1 MKNDRLKS
9 AAPFCAE
16 VTMRWTHPKT
26 METYRYTHSAKRYT
40 YSSSDEQPVG
50 RRVRVRARVRRFP
63 QTGRLS
69 GSSGLTL
76 GEMMT
81 AIALSLILAAIAVP
95 STAVLVRTHRLS
107 TSANQLGMRLMMAR
121 STAIARST
129 DVRLV
134 VANNGYYAQER
145 DVTTGAWKAVG
156 GFTSLPAAVTL
167 TGATS
172 AVQFGSAGSA
182 TAAELSLSDG
192 KNTKVVAVSRLGYVK
207 VS

>member
-1 MKNDRLKS
+1 
-9 AAPFCAE
+9 
-16 VTMRWTHPKT
+16 
-26 METYRYTHSAKRYT
+26 METYRYTHSAKRHT
-40 YSSSDEQPVG
+40 YSSSDEQPAG
-50 RRVRVRARVRRFP
+50 RHHVRVRVRVRRFP

-76 GEMMT
+76 GEVMT

-107 TSANQLGMRLMMAR
+107 TSANQLGMRLMMVR
-121 STAIARST
+121 SMAIARST

-156 GFTSLPAAVTL
+156 GFMSLPAAVTL

-192 KNTKVVAVSRLGYVK
+192 KNTKVVVVSRLGYVK